1 MTPDEQSATPVGPG
15 RDEGPAD
22 APEPAPGQAPPA
34 NPARARYD
42 YAPTPAPQP
51 EAYHALG
58 RTTAPASPAPPAGVP
73 SRSRRSFRSARRGD
87 RNSEAPARAAVTQT
101 AVTPGAAAAGGQPV
115 TGGAPPYWAPVQ
127 ADGGVTRTLP
137 AQQGPGQLGPGGQGF
152 GQQASWQPAPGSV
165 PADASADG
173 PRPFTPTTEPDGSG
187 ASYYAQPTPAEG
199 TAGPLPA
206 TAAGTAEPGTRL
218 GDLFGHERAEEP
230 PRRQRQVSLG
240 IVVLLVLVSLLA
252 GILIGGLG
260 ARSFFA
266 VGQGGGQTLPTAS
279 AVDRAPD
286 SVAGIAEA
294 VLPSTVYIQARG
306 NGQGSS
312 GTGLVLREDGYIV
325 TNNHVI
331 ETAADGGRVIVGFPD
346 GSEDEAEIVGR
357 TADYDLAVL
366 RVDRDGLEPLVLA
379 DSDTLAVG
387 DTVVAVGAPLGL
399 EGTVTLGIV
408 SALNRPVTAGA
419 GGTTTFINAIQT
431 DAAINPGNSGGPL
444 VDASG
449 QVVGINTAIAQASG
463 AASATGSIGLGFA
476 IPANQVRRTTEQII
490 ATGSATYPVIGVSLD
505 TRYTG
510 EGVQVLE
517 DDVDDNPAVVPGGP
531 GDLAGIR
538 PGDVIV
544 SIDGRPVTDPDELIV
559 VVRSK
564 APGDTVVLGVRRGSG
579 VEDVSVV
586 LGESSG

>member
-22 APEPAPGQAPPA
+22 APEPGPGQAPSA
-34 NPARARYD
+34 GPARARYD

-58 RTTAPASPAPPAGVP
+58 RSPGPASPAPPAGVP
-73 SRSRRSFRSARRGD
+73 WRSRRSFRSARRGD
-87 RNSEAPARAAVTQT
+87 RNSEGPGRAAPT
-101 AVTPGAAAAGGQPV
+101 AVTPTAVNPGAATGTYGVAGGQPAPGAGPSVGGDPV
-115 TGGAPPYWAPVQ
+115 TGGPPPYWAPVQ
-127 ADGGVTRTLP
+127 ADGGATRVLP
-137 AQQGPGQLGPGGQGF
+137 AQPGP
-152 GQQASWQPAPGSV
+152 
-165 PADASADG
+165 
-173 PRPFTPTTEPDGSG
+173 
-187 ASYYAQPTPAEG
+187 PAEA
-199 TAGPLPA
+199 TAGPFPATTGPFAATATAGPFPA
-206 TAAGTAEPGTRL
+206 TATAVGTTDPGTRI
-218 GDLFGHERAEEP
+218 GDLFGHDRTEDP
-230 PRRQRQVSLG
+230 PRRQRQVALG
-240 IVVLLVLVSLLA
+240 IVVLLVLLSLLA

-266 VGQGGGQTLPTAS
+266 AGGGGAPTLPTAS

-331 ETAADGGRVIVGFPD
+331 ETAADGGRVVVGFPD

-399 EGTVTLGIV
+399 EGTVTSGIV

-463 AASATGSIGLGFA
+463 ASSATGSIGLGFA

-510 EGVQVLE
+510 EGVQVLQ

-564 APGDTVVLGVRRGSG
+564 APGDTVVLGVRRGGG
-579 VEDVSVV
+579 VEEISVV